1 MAIERKKYEGFTV
14 HIDEECSSF
23 VHVDIENPVVFYENI
38 FRHFFDETR
47 LLRYAENKAS
57 VSFSPTSANYATL
70 YRKLTVF
77 LDKENEIDLPLSLE
91 KEVIDAICDEY
102 EVVEERG
109 LKKIRLDKMGKIGE
123 YIFGTLLSDYFKFEC
138 VIPKLNLITDRNMSV
153 YGIDSVYY
161 SPHEKLVLLGESK
174 VSKSLENGISMIN
187 SSLASY
193 QQQVDD
199 EFTLMLSQRWLRDKM
214 GSFGLD
220 FEEQLETSIKM
231 SDFVN
236 KAKIETIGI
245 PIVIAHGGDVDVGDI
260 FEKMKKIK
268 KISLYGLKT
277 EYIIISMPLIDKK
290 AVMECFAK
298 MLVERRRAYED
309 ATR

>member
-70 YRKLTVF
+70 YRKLAVF

-174 VSKSLENGISMIN
+174 VSKSLENGIAMIN

-214 GSFGLD
+214 GCFGLD

-231 SDFVN
+231 SDFIN

-245 PIVIAHGGDVDVGDI
+245 PIFIAHGGVVDVDDI